1 MLTALFAQPP
11 QEPMGFLANPY
22 LPFYMIGM
30 VFLFWFVLLR
40 PVTARQK
47 KEQADMLAS
56 VKRGAKILTSGGIVA
71 TVVTAK
77 DGEDEIVVRSEE
89 SRFRLLRSAIV
100 RVVGND
106 EAEAGK

>member
-30 VFLFWFVLLR
+30 MFLFWFVLLR

-56 VKRGAKILTSGGIVA
+56 VKRGAKILTSGGIV
-71 TVVTAK
+71 
-77 DGEDEIVVRSEE
+77 
-89 SRFRLLRSAIV
+89 RLLLGERKFFYEPANIRSSGLDIDP
-100 RVVGND
+100 RFLKLGFK
-106 EAEAGK
+106 EGKPGGPR